1 MMERSLAYDRAI
13 TIFSPEGRLYQ
24 VEYALEAVRR
34 GKTAIGVKAA
44 NGAVIG
50 VHKEATSPLM
60 DLEQIQKIYVVDKHI
75 GCAIAGLHADARVLV
90 DFARVQSQINQITYG
105 EPIDIEV
112 LTKKTCDLKQ
122 NYTQVGG
129 IRPFG
134 VSLLIGGVD
143 DTGPQLYTT
152 DPSGSYWSWR
162 ATAIGFNSESAR
174 EYLSKNYKSSIKLM
188 PSAVKLC
195 IATLRHVVEEKLDEN
210 AMEISVV
217 DTEKREFTNLTKE
230 EIREILGSSS

>member
-34 GKTAIGVKAA
+34 GKTAVGIKAA
-44 NGAVIG
+44 NGVVVG

-60 DLEQIQKIYVVDKHI
+60 DLEQIQKIYVIDKHI
-75 GCAIAGLHADARVLV
+75 GCAIAGLHADARILV

-105 EPIDIEV
+105 EPIDVEV
-112 LTKKTCDLKQ
+112 LTKKVCDLKQ
-122 NYTQVGG
+122 QYTQVGG

-134 VSLLIGGVD
+134 VSLLIVGAD
-143 DTGPQLYTT
+143 KQGPQVFTT

-162 ATAIGFNSESAR
+162 ATAIGFNSDAAR
-174 EYLSKNYKSSIKLM
+174 DYLEKHYKPTIKLF
-188 PSAVKLC
+188 PAAVKLC
-195 IATLRHVVEEKLDEN
+195 IETIRHVVEEKLDEK
-210 AMEISVV
+210 AMELSYV
-217 DTEKREFTNLTKE
+217 DLDKREFTNLTPE
-230 EIREILGSSS
+230 EIREHLV

>member
-1 MMERSLAYDRAI
+1 MERSLAYDRAI

-34 GKTAIGVKAA
+34 GKTAIGVKATDGVA
-44 NGAVIG
+44 LI

-60 DLEQIQKIYVVDKHI
+60 DLEQIQKLYRIDRHI

-90 DFARVQSQINQITYG
+90 DYARVQCQINQITYG
-105 EPIDIEV
+105 EPIDVEV
-112 LTKKTCDLKQ
+112 LTKKVCDLKQ
-122 NYTQVGG
+122 TYTQIGG

-143 DTGPQLYTT
+143 VRGPQLFTT

-162 ATAIGFNSESAR
+162 ATAIGYQSEAAR
-174 EYLSKNYKSSIKLM
+174 DYLAKRYKSTLKLF

-195 IATLRHVVEEKLDEN
+195 IEALRHVVEEKLDEE

-217 DTEKREFTNLTKE
+217 DIEKREFTNLTKE
-230 EIREILGSSS
+230 EIRSYLPS

>member
-34 GKTAIGVKAA
+34 GKTAVGIKAA
-44 NGAVIG
+44 NGVVIG

-60 DLEQIQKIYVVDKHI
+60 DLEQIQKIYVIEKHI
-75 GCAIAGLHADARVLV
+75 GCAIAGLHADARILV

-105 EPIDIEV
+105 EPIDVEV
-112 LTKKTCDLKQ
+112 LTKKVCDLKQ
-122 NYTQVGG
+122 QYTQVGG

-134 VSLLIGGVD
+134 VSLLVVGAD
-143 DTGPQLYTT
+143 RQGPQVFTT

-162 ATAIGFNSESAR
+162 ATAIGFNSDAAR
-174 EYLSKNYKSSIKLM
+174 DYLEKHYK
-188 PSAVKLC
+188 PTV
-195 IATLRHVVEEKLDEN
+195 
-210 AMEISVV
+210 
-217 DTEKREFTNLTKE
+217 
-230 EIREILGSSS
+230 

>member
-34 GKTAIGVKAA
+34 GKTAVGIKATNGV
-44 NGAVIG
+44 VIG

-60 DLEQIQKIYVVDKHI
+60 DLEQIQKIYVIDKHI
-75 GCAIAGLHADARVLV
+75 GCAIAGLHADARILV

-105 EPIDIEV
+105 EPSDVEV
-112 LTKKTCDLKQ
+112 LTKKVCDLKQ
-122 NYTQVGG
+122 QYTQVGG

-134 VSLLIGGVD
+134 VSLLIVGVD
-143 DTGPQLYTT
+143 KQGPQVFTT

-162 ATAIGFNSESAR
+162 ATAIGFNSDAAR
-174 EYLSKNYKSSIKLM
+174 DYLEKHYKPTIKLF
-188 PSAVKLC
+188 PAAVKLC
-195 IATLRHVVEEKLDEN
+195 IETIRHVVEEKLDEK
-210 AMEISVV
+210 AMELSYV
-217 DTEKREFTNLTKE
+217 DLEKREFMNLTPE
-230 EIREILGSSS
+230 QIREYLV

>member
-1 MMERSLAYDRAI
+1 MMMERSLAYDRAI

-34 GKTAIGVKAA
+34 GKTAIGIKAA

-60 DLEQIQKIYVVDKHI
+60 DLDQIQKIYVIDKHI
-75 GCAIAGLHADARVLV
+75 GGAIAGLHADARVLV

-105 EPIDIEV
+105 EPIDVEV
-112 LTKKTCDLKQ
+112 LTKKVCDLKQ

-134 VSLLIGGVD
+134 VSLLIGGMD
-143 DTGPQLYTT
+143 NQGPQIFTT

-162 ATAIGFNSESAR
+162 ATAIGFNSEAAR
-174 EYLSKNYKSSIKLM
+174 EYLAKNYKSTMKLM
-188 PSAVKLC
+188 PAAVKLC
-195 IATLRHVVEEKLDEN
+195 IDTLRHVVEEKLDEE
-210 AMEISVV
+210 AMEISIV
-217 DTEKREFTNLTKE
+217 DEEKREFTRLTKD
-230 EIREILGSSS
+230 EIRTVLT

>member
-34 GKTAIGVKAA
+34 GKTAIGIKAA

-60 DLEQIQKIYVVDKHI
+60 DLDQIQKIYTIDKHI

-105 EPIDIEV
+105 EPIDVEV
-112 LTKKTCDLKQ
+112 LTKKVCDLKQ

-134 VSLLIGGVD
+134 VSLLIGGAD
-143 DTGPQLYTT
+143 SQGPQIFTT

-162 ATAIGFNSESAR
+162 ATAIGYNSEAAR
-174 EYLSKNYKSSIKLM
+174 EFLAKNYKPTIKLM
-188 PSAVKLC
+188 PAAVKLC
-195 IATLRHVVEEKLDEN
+195 VDTLRHVVEEKLDEE
-210 AMEISVV
+210 AMEISIV
-217 DTEKREFTNLTKE
+217 DTEKREFTSLSKE
-230 EIREILGSSS
+230 EIRTVLE

>member
-34 GKTAIGVKAA
+34 GKTAVGIKAA
-44 NGAVIG
+44 NGVVIG

-60 DLEQIQKIYVVDKHI
+60 DLEQIQKIYVIDKHI
-75 GCAIAGLHADARVLV
+75 GCAIAGLHADARILV

-105 EPIDIEV
+105 EPIDVEV
-112 LTKKTCDLKQ
+112 LTKKVCDLKQ
-122 NYTQVGG
+122 QYTQVGG

-134 VSLLIGGVD
+134 VSLLIVGAD
-143 DTGPQLYTT
+143 RQGPQVFTT

-162 ATAIGFNSESAR
+162 ATAIGFNSDAAR
-174 EYLSKNYKSSIKLM
+174 DYLEKHYKPTVKLF
-188 PSAVKLC
+188 PAAVKLC
-195 IATLRHVVEEKLDEN
+195 IETIRHVVEEKLDEK
-210 AMEISVV
+210 AMELSYV
-217 DTEKREFTNLTKE
+217 DLEKREFTNLTPE
-230 EIREILGSSS
+230 QIREYLV

>member
-34 GKTAIGVKAA
+34 GKTAIGIKAS

-60 DLEQIQKIYVVDKHI
+60 DLEQIQKIYMVDKHI

-105 EPIDIEV
+105 EPIDVEV
-112 LTKKTCDLKQ
+112 LTKKVCDLKQ
-122 NYTQVGG
+122 NYTQIGG

-134 VSLLIGGVD
+134 VSLLIAGTD
-143 DTGPQLYTT
+143 EQGPHIFTT

-162 ATAIGFNSESAR
+162 AAAIGFNSEAAR
-174 EYLSKNYKSSIKLM
+174 EFLAKHYKPSIKLE
-188 PSAVKLC
+188 PGAVKLC
-195 IATLRHVVEEKLDEN
+195 IDTLRHVVEEKLDEEG
-210 AMEISVV
+210 MEVSIV
-217 DTEKREFTNLTKE
+217 DVEKYEFINLTKE
-230 EIREILGSSS
+230 QIRTYLTS

>member
-34 GKTAIGVKAA
+34 GKTAVGIKATNGV
-44 NGAVIG
+44 VIG

-60 DLEQIQKIYVVDKHI
+60 DLEQIQKIYVIDKHI
-75 GCAIAGLHADARVLV
+75 GCAIAGLHADARILV

-105 EPIDIEV
+105 EPIDVEV
-112 LTKKTCDLKQ
+112 LTKKVCDLKQ
-122 NYTQVGG
+122 QYTQVGG

-134 VSLLIGGVD
+134 VSLLIVGVD
-143 DTGPQLYTT
+143 KQGPQVFTT

-162 ATAIGFNSESAR
+162 ATAIGFNSDAAR
-174 EYLSKNYKSSIKLM
+174 DYLEKHYKPTIKLF
-188 PSAVKLC
+188 PAAVKLC
-195 IATLRHVVEEKLDEN
+195 IETIRHVVEEKLDEK
-210 AMEISVV
+210 AMELSYV
-217 DTEKREFTNLTKE
+217 DLEKHEFMNLTPE
-230 EIREILGSSS
+230 QIREYLV